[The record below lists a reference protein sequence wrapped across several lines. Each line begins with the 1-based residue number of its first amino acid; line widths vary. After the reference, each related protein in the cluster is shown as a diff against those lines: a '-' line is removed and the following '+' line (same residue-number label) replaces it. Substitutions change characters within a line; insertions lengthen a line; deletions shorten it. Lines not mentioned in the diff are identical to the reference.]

1 MTRTSSPSRRVVFD
15 DNDDSNDKAHK
26 KREFMF
32 LCSFSFLIVMIMFQF
47 WIQENPD
54 VVVASS
60 NERY

>member
-32 LCSFSFLIVMIMFQF
+32 LCSFSVLIVIFQF